1 MYSVLQKAKK
11 ANLDVRL
18 ETAFCI
24 GQPKIVDAS
33 L

>member
-18 ETAFCI
+18 ETAFLYWPAKNC
-24 GQPKIVDAS
+24 
-33 L
+33 